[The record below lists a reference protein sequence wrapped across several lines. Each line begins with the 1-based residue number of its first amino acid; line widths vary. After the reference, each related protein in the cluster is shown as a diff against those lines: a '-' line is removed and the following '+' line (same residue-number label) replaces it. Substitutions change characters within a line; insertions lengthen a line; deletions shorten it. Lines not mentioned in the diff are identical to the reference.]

1 MDKKFLRL
9 TEPAMPFYFAAFAL
23 LAGAGYFFNLWLGV
37 AGTALFLLTLL
48 IYFIV
53 RARRRRRFARFLET
67 SLLNSDTLSSRSM
80 LTFPLPMT
88 VLRAG
93 SGEVI
98 WCNQSFK
105 ELAGE
110 SGQIFQVR
118 LDALIPG
125 FELRWLAG
133 GDAICPYDINFR
145 NRIFTLY
152 GASFDEKTETGEK
165 EEMVILYWQDKTELL
180 TLKRGIEDK
189 NVICAEIVFD
199 NYDEAMSSFSDSR
212 KSEIQAAVE
221 RELSAWA
228 APAGGILR
236 KVDRDRFFFVF
247 EEKYFKIFAED
258 KFSIRKMLQQNP
270 VTQEAAATLSIG
282 IGRDGDT
289 LRDNMEN
296 ARLALD
302 MALSRG
308 GDQVVVRSRLS
319 FDFYG
324 SGGSE
329 YEKRTKVKARIMANV
344 LGGLIRDCSGLYVMG
359 HSYADNDA
367 LGAAVGMVCA
377 GRKYGKRTRI
387 IIDRNNNNVG
397 PMLQM
402 LDKNEEYK
410 DVFITPEEALVE
422 SSATSLLVVVDTNR
436 PQYVEST
443 PVLESFMRVA
453 VIDHHRRAAD
463 YIENAAV
470 NIHEPSASSACEI
483 VVELLQYLVK
493 PGEILKCEA
502 VAMLAGITLDTKSF
516 TLKTGV
522 RTFDAAS
529 FLRRIGADMVEVKL
543 LFQNDFSNYLKRGEL
558 IRHTV
563 FYERAFAIVTSP
575 EEVDNTVAAQAAD
588 ELLSVA
594 GVRASFVIFPMGN
607 QIRISARSLGEINV
621 QLILERLGGGGH
633 LTTAGCQ
640 ITGSTPDKVFTLL
653 TEAID
658 NYVAQA

>member
-1 MDKKFLRL
+1 MDKNFLRL
-9 TEPAMPFYFAAFAL
+9 MEPAMPFYFTVLAL

-37 AGTALFLLTLL
+37 AGTVLFLVTLL
-48 IYFIV
+48 VYLLV
-53 RARRRRRFARFLET
+53 RSRRRKRFARYMET

-88 VLRAG
+88 VVRTA

-105 ELAGE
+105 DLTGDN
-110 SGQIFQVR
+110 GQVFGVR
-118 LDALIPG
+118 LETLVPG
-125 FELRWLAG
+125 FELRWLTG
-133 GDAICPYDINFR
+133 GSAVCPYDVNYGGK
-145 NRIFTLY
+145 IFTIF
-152 GASFDEKTETGEK
+152 GTAFDERSRRSEDED
-165 EEMVILYWQDKTELL
+165 MVILYWQDKTELL

-199 NYDEAMSSFSDSR
+199 NYDEAMTTFSDSR

-221 RELSAWA
+221 KELSAWA
-228 APAGGILR
+228 SPAGGILR
-236 KVDRDRFFFVF
+236 KVDRDRFLFVF
-247 EEKYFKIFAED
+247 EEKYFKIFAEE
-258 KFSIRKMLQQNP
+258 KFSIRKRLQQNP
-270 VTQEAAATLSIG
+270 VTSEAAATLSIG

-344 LGGLIRDCSGLYVMG
+344 LAGLIRDASGIYIMG

-377 GRKYGKRTRI
+377 GRKFGKKTRI
-387 IIDRNNNNVG
+387 VIDRENNNVG
-397 PMLQM
+397 PMLAM
-402 LDKNEEYK
+402 LTKNEEYEN
-410 DVFITPEEALVE
+410 VFITPEEALVE
-422 SSATSLLVVVDTNR
+422 SDAGSLLIVVDTNR
-436 PQYVEST
+436 PQYVES
-443 PVLESFMRVA
+443 PQVLESFVRVA

-543 LFQNDFSNYLKRGEL
+543 LFQNDFANYLKRGEL
-558 IRHTV
+558 IRHTI
-563 FYERAFAIVTSP
+563 FYERAYAIVKSP
-575 EEVDNTVAAQAAD
+575 EQVDNAVAAQAAD

-640 ITGSTPDKVFTLL
+640 ITGSTPDKVYTLL

-658 NYVAQA
+658 NYNAQA